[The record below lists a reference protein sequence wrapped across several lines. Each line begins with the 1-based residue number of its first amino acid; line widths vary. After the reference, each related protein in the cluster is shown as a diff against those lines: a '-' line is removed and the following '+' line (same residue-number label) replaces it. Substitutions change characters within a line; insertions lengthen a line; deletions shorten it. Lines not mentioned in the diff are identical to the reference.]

1 MTPADLTRLKTW
13 FDTFV
18 QGFYRHDPDYDGA
31 VRLKYDHTLRVCRN
45 IRQIGERLG
54 LREPELRLAEASALM
69 HDVGRFPQY
78 ARYGTFLDRASANHA
93 HLSLRA
99 MAAHRVL
106 AALPRAEQRL
116 ITRAVAF
123 HNAARLPAEAAGFGL
138 VLMRLLR
145 DADKLDI
152 WKVVTDYYDRRAE
165 APNPVI
171 ELGLPDPPTC
181 SPAAIASLAAGQMI
195 NLATLRSLN
204 DFKLLQ
210 ISWVFDLNF
219 PPAFR
224 ALRERGYIQKI
235 AATLPP
241 SEGLAA
247 ALKRVQAHLDAGC
260 EDPAVSPLQQCP
272 NRVGPETRPHERTA
286 PPGGKG

>member
-1 MTPADLTRLKTW
+1 VTPEDLTRLETW

-18 QGFYRHDPDYDGA
+18 QGFYRHDPDYDRA
-31 VRLKYDHTLRVCRN
+31 VRLKDDHTRRVCRD
-45 IRQIGERLG
+45 IRMLGERLG
-54 LREPELRLAEASALM
+54 LPEAELCLAQAAALM

-99 MAAHRVL
+99 MAAERVL
-106 AALPRAEQRL
+106 TRLPRAERRL

-123 HNAARLPAEAAGFGL
+123 HNTARLPDEAPGFGRL
-138 VLMRLLR
+138 LMRLLR

-152 WKVVTDYYDRRAE
+152 WKVVTDYYARRRE
-165 APNPVI
+165 APDPVI

-181 SPAAIASLAAGQMI
+181 SPAAIASLAAGRMI
-195 NLATLRSLN
+195 TLATLRCLN

-219 PPAFR
+219 QPTFQ
-224 ALRERGYIQKI
+224 ALRDRGYIQKI
-235 AATLPP
+235 SACLPP
-241 SEGLAA
+241 TDGLAA
-247 ALKRVQAHLDAGC
+247 AMERVWAHVAAGC
-260 EDPAVSPLQQCP
+260 AAPAACP
-272 NRVGPETRPHERTA
+272 AG
-286 PPGGKG
+286 